1 MPESETFGNGRSSER
16 RVPNSFGL
24 SRVTMDEDEVN
35 GGFDYDNRDNSYKLS
50 TVVGNK

>member
-1 MPESETFGNGRSSER
+1 MPDNKIVG
-16 RVPNSFGL
+16 
-24 SRVTMDEDEVN
+24 N